1 MDLFWKASV
10 FWKKLGEAVA
20 TRPIHFLT
28 LGIINSNL
36 KRQNIKSLAFKTFM
50 SAFLILLGIVGI
62 VYYAARFFTE
72 EWGTMDNE
80 KKFSTLIF
88 LGLCGFFLFR
98 GVKQLKDT
106 LAKKPVD
113 E

>member
-1 MDLFWKASV
+1 MQQGF
-10 FWKKLGEAVA
+10 
-20 TRPIHFLT
+20 I
-28 LGIINSNL
+28 
-36 KRQNIKSLAFKTFM
+36 
-50 SAFLILLGIVGI
+50 
-62 VYYAARFFTE
+62 E

-88 LGLCGFFLFR
+88 LGLCGSFLFR
-98 GVKQLKDT
+98 RVKQLKDT

>member
-1 MDLFWKASV
+1 
-10 FWKKLGEAVA
+10 
-20 TRPIHFLT
+20 
-28 LGIINSNL
+28 
-36 KRQNIKSLAFKTFM
+36 
-50 SAFLILLGIVGI
+50 
-62 VYYAARFFTE
+62 
-72 EWGTMDNE
+72 MDNE